1 MQSQGSGLPESRYG
15 MSYSHSAL
23 TGDGVDLYGHGPDPY
38 VLQHQHHIV
47 GHGGPPGMSPTGHI
61 GMGSPGQQHHQHS
74 SKRSADV
81 AGLNLKQDPMVSD
94 VTMSTIGMGHSTM
107 DDGGSGSGGQNG
119 SQTKK
124 TPPPNGKKTKGRV
137 KIKMEFI
144 DNKLRRYTTFSKRK
158 TGIMKKAYELST
170 LTGTQVMLL
179 VASETGHVYTFATR
193 KLQPMITSEAGKQLI
208 QTCLNSPDPPS
219 STVDQRMS
227 ATGFEETELTYTLHD
242 EDQKDSESD
251 DGDDAASS
259 DAASRSPSPA
269 DLERS
274 SYSPDAPVAL
284 TEQPMMGRAG
294 GTHTTT
300 TTTHSGHHQLTAG
313 NSNQLSSRILNH
325 PSGSTT
331 RGSAGG
337 GGGAGRGTSITEP
350 SVGHQTASYANGPRH
365 ATSSSCATTTTT
377 SSSSSSV
384 TTNHH
389 ATNSSGG
396 GGKNTTAV
404 VSAPALVSCPVNL
417 TPSQLA
423 SLAANLPALSGLSL
437 PHLPRGTNFASL
449 LASASSLLTGVG
461 AVGGVLTGGGGGP
474 GGLATSSGKSPASA
488 AETSVSRKH
497 LPRLIS
503 LAHVGAALQQQSNSA
518 KDASIK
524 STTSLMAADQRS
536 DSAQTAGPGGGSSSS
551 HPALNLQTATTTS
564 TTTTLTANRDKRGG
578 SSKSR
583 AGAKKNK
590 K

>member
-15 MSYSHSAL
+15 MSYSHSSL

-61 GMGSPGQQHHQHS
+61 GMGSPGQHHQ
-74 SKRSADV
+74 SKRSAEV

-259 DAASRSPSPA
+259 DAPSRSPSPA

-274 SYSPDAPVAL
+274 SYSPDVSNMEPSRPNLSVHH
-284 TEQPMMGRAG
+284 PM
-294 GTHTTT
+294 TTT
-300 TTTHSGHHQLTAG
+300 SQ
-313 NSNQLSSRILNH
+313 SSRILNH
-325 PSGSTT
+325 PSAS
-331 RGSAGG
+331 RGSSGG
-337 GGGAGRGTSITEP
+337 VAGRSTAITEP
-350 SVGHQTASYANGPRH
+350 SAGQQHQTAYANGSRH
-365 ATSSSCATTTTT
+365 ATPSTASSTCGSATIT
-377 SSSSSSV
+377 SSSSPSSSSA

-389 ATNSSGG
+389 HHANSNS
-396 GGKNTTAV
+396 GGKNNAA
-404 VSAPALVSCPVNL
+404 APALVSCPVNL
-417 TPSQLA
+417 TPSQFA

-449 LASASSLLTGVG
+449 LASD
-461 AVGGVLTGGGGGP
+461 
-474 GGLATSSGKSPASA
+474 
-488 AETSVSRKH
+488 
-497 LPRLIS
+497 
-503 LAHVGAALQQQSNSA
+503 VGAALQQQSNCA
-518 KDASIK
+518 KDAIIK
-524 STTSLMAADQRS
+524 STTSLMVSDQKS
-536 DSAQTAGPGGGSSSS
+536 DNLAGSTSNNSS
-551 HPALNLQTATTTS
+551 HSALNLRTATTTS
-564 TTTTLTANRDKRGG
+564 TANRDKKGG
-578 SSKSR
+578 GTKSR
-583 AGAKKNK
+583 AAKKTK